1 MSQPDPLDQLNSLK
15 YELDQYLPGLSKR
28 PSGIIANKI
37 DLEESKENLET
48 FGQSV
53 DAKRKSLIMV
63 SAKHNKNVY
72 NLLSFIRDL
81 RDSNKLES

>member
-1 MSQPDPLDQLNSLK
+1 MDGPLDQLNSLK
-15 YELDQYLPGLSKR
+15 YELDQYLPDLSKR

-72 NLLSFIRDL
+72 TLLSFIRDL